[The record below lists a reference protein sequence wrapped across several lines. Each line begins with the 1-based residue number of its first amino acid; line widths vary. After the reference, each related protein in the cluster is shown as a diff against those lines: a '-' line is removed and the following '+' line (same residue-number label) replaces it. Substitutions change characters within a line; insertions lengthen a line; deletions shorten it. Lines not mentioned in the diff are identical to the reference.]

1 MPATVSADFNFTPK
15 VWQDHIMAYFDRKLV
30 YGAFA
35 LRDDS
40 LQAAPGLTQ
49 NFPYFKKIGPAQKP
63 SEDEGLEVDNLT
75 DDSFSVTVAEVSK
88 AVGITKRAFKT
99 SAARTERIVQ
109 EIQEQIGRVMAEQVD
124 EDLYVALAS
133 SYTKGYQSNIG
144 NAYGTMNIRALNI
157 GKVSAFND
165 KHKDSIVMFM
175 HSMQF
180 LDLQTDTQ
188 AGFLV
193 ANALD
198 PMFMVEGFEGR
209 LGGVAIIS
217 IDTVGINSGAGGTG
231 GNGQINGKNAYDAW
245 ILKANAFGFMVKQEM
260 EVESD
265 YDMLHRQH
273 VFAGDQ
279 WYGTR
284 TFDQTISPQFKKTAL
299 LQTVTVYG

>member
-1 MPATVSADFNFTPK
+1 MPATVSADFNFQPK

-40 LQAAPGLTQ
+40 LTAAPGLTQ
-49 NFPYFKKIGPAQKP
+49 NFPYFKKIGAAENPT
-63 SEDEGLEVDNLT
+63 EEEGLLVDSLT
-75 DDSFSVTVAEVSK
+75 DDSFNVTVSEISK

-99 SAARTERIVQ
+99 SAARTERIIQ
-109 EIQEQIGRVMAEQVD
+109 EIQEQIGRVMAEKVD
-124 EDLYVALAS
+124 ADLYTAFSS
-133 SYTKGYQSNIG
+133 SYTTGYLSASG
-144 NAYGTMNIRALNI
+144 NSYGTMNIRNLNI
-157 GKVSAFND
+157 GKIVAFGD
-165 KHKDSIVMFM
+165 KHKDSVVMFM

-180 LDLQTDTQ
+180 LDMMTDTT

-217 IDTVGINSGAGGTG
+217 VDTVGKNTA
-231 GNGQINGKNAYDAW
+231 GQINSKNAYDAW
-245 ILKANAFGFMVKQEM
+245 IHKANAYGFMVKQEM
-260 EVESD
+260 ELESD
-265 YDMLHRQH
+265 YDILHRQW

-279 WYGTR
+279 WTGSR
-284 TFDQTISPQFKKTAL
+284 SFDQAIDPLFKKTAL
-299 LQTVTVYG
+299 LRTVTVNG